1 MISNSYVT
9 VCTGICMYMTV
20 TDIYI
25 YIHTYIHTYIV
36 TTNDLSFAEHTM
48 KKTTP
53 TSSRTVKRKATESSL
68 SSDLHLF

>member
-25 YIHTYIHTYIV
+25 YIHTYIHCNY
-36 TTNDLSFAEHTM
+36 
-48 KKTTP
+48 K
-53 TSSRTVKRKATESSL
+53 
-68 SSDLHLF
+68 

>member
-25 YIHTYIHTYIV
+25 YIHTYIV

-68 SSDLHLF
+68 SSGLHLF